1 MQTLLIT
8 DIMLLTGGIKMIT
21 RMTLRLKS
29 KTHQQLKLIAEKNKR
44 SINAQIE
51 FILENFITNY
61 NLYNENIR
69 INEIP
74 RN

>member
-1 MQTLLIT
+1 
-8 DIMLLTGGIKMIT
+8 MIT